1 MGREAKVE
9 CQWGDEAG
17 QCKVLLESQELIV
30 RGAIRRRVALASL
43 SHIFAEENRLR
54 FRVGPDEVFLDLGS
68 KAAQSWAKAITTPL
82 PSLAAKLGISKTSR
96 LLLIGGVEDEA
107 LKAATAEAASSIRGG
122 APKPETDLVL
132 ASIRTGADLD
142 QLLDH
147 LSAFS
152 PTVPPLWI
160 IYPKGKKAEV
170 GETTIRERLRGRG
183 FIDTK
188 VASVSEL
195 LTALRF
201 VARS

>member
-107 LKAATAEAASSIRGG
+107 LKAATAEAAS
-122 APKPETDLVL
+122 
-132 ASIRTGADLD
+132 
-142 QLLDH
+142 
-147 LSAFS
+147 
-152 PTVPPLWI
+152 
-160 IYPKGKKAEV
+160 
-170 GETTIRERLRGRG
+170 
-183 FIDTK
+183 
-188 VASVSEL
+188 
-195 LTALRF
+195 
-201 VARS
+201 